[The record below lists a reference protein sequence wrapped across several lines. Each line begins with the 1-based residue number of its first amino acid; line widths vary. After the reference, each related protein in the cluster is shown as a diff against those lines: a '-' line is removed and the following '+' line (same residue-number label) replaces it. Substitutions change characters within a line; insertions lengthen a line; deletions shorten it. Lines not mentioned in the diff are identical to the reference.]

1 MAEKAAVQA
10 AGKGHGQRRQTAQ
23 GRGKGFG
30 QDYGQV
36 FGQVWAPGYHVSR
49 TFAPRAAISS
59 LHRRMLYS
67 P

>member
-23 GRGKGFG
+23 GRGKGF
-30 QDYGQV
+30 GQV